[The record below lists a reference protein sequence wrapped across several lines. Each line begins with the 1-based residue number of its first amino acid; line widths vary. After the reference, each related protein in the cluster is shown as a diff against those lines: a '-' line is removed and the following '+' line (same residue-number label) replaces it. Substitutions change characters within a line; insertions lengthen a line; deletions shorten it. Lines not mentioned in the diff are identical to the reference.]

1 MRTGHCARW
10 CFDGDF
16 TKLHTLTAVR
26 LGFADTVQV

>member
-1 MRTGHCARW
+1 MRTLV
-10 CFDGDF
+10 FYSDF